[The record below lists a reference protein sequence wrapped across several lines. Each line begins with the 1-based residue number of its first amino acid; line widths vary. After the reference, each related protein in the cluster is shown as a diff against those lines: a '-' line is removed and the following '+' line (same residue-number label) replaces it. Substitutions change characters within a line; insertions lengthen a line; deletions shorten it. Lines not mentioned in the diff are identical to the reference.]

1 MLGRQNRILHLT
13 YTVVT
18 YINVILPCSMIY
30 DITFIDQL
38 LCTRECA
45 LDHTRDTYVKQEQH
59 KIIGT
64 APNSGLY
71 VASTSNKRLI

>member
-1 MLGRQNRILHLT
+1 
-13 YTVVT
+13 
-18 YINVILPCSMIY
+18 MIY

-45 LDHTRDTYVKQEQH
+45 LDHTRDSYVKQEQH